1 MSTVWLMPEDLRKA
15 TVAATGQGLEFLKR
29 NVEADGGWPSRVYKN
44 WELSG
49 SWRVEFSPFVA
60 GLGLLALEECADPA
74 AEELRAR
81 TRAFLHARIDYPG
94 VWRYWPHL
102 VPDLDST
109 AICSLAATPHLWLL
123 LGRKVEAIEAI
134 VSYRDGE
141 GRFLTWMRAPD
152 GPGAAR
158 NDVDCVVN
166 ANVIAYL
173 GDRVETL
180 AARRWLEALVR
191 EQRVT
196 DTFLPY
202 YPSVMD
208 LYVAL
213 VRASCLAPPVF
224 AGLRPTLASRILAC
238 RDAGGGFGDV
248 LRTAQA
254 VTALDRLGKGGR
266 EAVVRPALESILAT
280 QRPDGGWPEC
290 LAWKGIPGTS
300 LGFGSEALTTAC
312 CIEAMVRV
320 VRQ

>member
-1 MSTVWLMPEDLRKA
+1 MSTVWLMPEDLREA
-15 TVAATGQGLEFLKR
+15 TVAATVQGLEFLKR
-29 NVEADGGWPSRVYKN
+29 TVEADGAWPSRMYEN
-44 WELSG
+44 WELTGSG
-49 SWRVEFSPFVA
+49 SVEFPPFVG
-60 GLGLLALEECADPA
+60 GLGMLALEGCVHPA

-81 TRAFLHARIDYPG
+81 THAFLHARMEYPG

-109 AICSLAATPHLWLL
+109 TICSLVAMPHLWLL
-123 LGRKVEAIEAI
+123 LGRNVEAI
-134 VSYRDGE
+134 VSCRDGE
-141 GRFLTWMRAPD
+141 GRFLTWMSHD
-152 GPGAAR
+152 GPDATP
-158 NDVDCVVN
+158 NLVDSVVN

-173 GDRVETL
+173 GDRVETRS
-180 AARRWLEALVR
+180 AQRWLEALV
-191 EQRVT
+191 EEERVT
-196 DTFLPY
+196 DVLRPS

-213 VRASCLAPPVF
+213 ARASCLAPPVF

-238 RDAGGGFGDV
+238 QDAGGGFGDI

-254 VTALDRLGKGGR
+254 VTALDGLGEGGR
-266 EAVVRPALESILAT
+266 EAVMRPALEHLLAT

-290 LAWKGIPGTS
+290 FAWRGIPGTS

-312 CIEAMVRV
+312 CLEAMGRG

>member
-1 MSTVWLMPEDLRKA
+1 MSTSWLMPEDLREA
-15 TVAATGQGLEFLKR
+15 GAATEQGLEFLKR
-29 NVEADGGWPSRVYKN
+29 NVEADGAWPCRRYTN
-44 WELSG
+44 WELTG
-49 SWRVEFSPFVA
+49 SWSVEFPPFLA
-60 GLGLLALEECADPA
+60 GLGMLALEGCAHPA

-81 TRAFLHARIDYPG
+81 TRAFLHTRIEYPG

-123 LGRKVEAIEAI
+123 LARNVDAIL
-134 VSYRDGE
+134 SWRDGE
-141 GRFLTWMRAPD
+141 GRFRTWMYAQD
-152 GPGAAR
+152 DADAAR
-158 NDVDCVVN
+158 TNEVDCVVN

-173 GDRVETL
+173 GDREETR
-180 AARRWLEALVR
+180 AAQRWLEALV
-191 EQRVT
+191 EEPRVT
-196 DTFLPY
+196 DALLPF
-202 YPSVMD
+202 YPGVMD
-208 LYVAL
+208 FYVACA
-213 VRASCLAPPVF
+213 RASCLAPVF

-254 VTALDRLGKGGR
+254 MTALDRLGEGGR

-290 LAWKGIPGTS
+290 FAWKGLPGTS
-300 LGFGSEALTTAC
+300 LGFGPEAWTTAC
-312 CIEAMVRV
+312 CIEAMVRA

>member
-1 MSTVWLMPEDLRKA
+1 MSTVWLMSEDLREAIGAA
-15 TVAATGQGLEFLKR
+15 TVQGLEFLKR
-29 NVEADGGWPSRVYKN
+29 NVEADGAWPSRMYEN
-44 WELSG
+44 WELTG
-49 SWRVEFSPFVA
+49 SWSVEFPPFLA
-60 GLGLLALEECADPA
+60 GLGVLALEGCADPA

-81 TRAFLHARIDYPG
+81 TRAFLHARIEYPG

-109 AICSLAATPHLWLL
+109 SICSLAATPHLWLL
-123 LGRKVEAIEAI
+123 LARNVEAL
-134 VSYRDGE
+134 VSFRDGE
-141 GRFLTWMRAPD
+141 GRFQTWMYAQGGPD
-152 GPGAAR
+152 GTP
-158 NDVDCVVN
+158 NHVDCVVN

-173 GDRVETL
+173 GDREETR
-180 AARRWLEALVR
+180 AAQRWLEALVK

-196 DTFLPY
+196 DALLPF
-202 YPSVMD
+202 YPGVMD
-208 LYVAL
+208 FYVAC

-238 RDAGGGFGDV
+238 QDAGGGFGDV

-254 VTALDRLGKGGR
+254 VTALDGLGEGGR

-280 QRPDGGWPEC
+280 QRPDGGWPAC
-290 LAWKGIPGTS
+290 FAWKGLPGTT
-300 LGFGSEALTTAC
+300 LGFGSEAWTTVC

>member
-1 MSTVWLMPEDLRKA
+1 MSTLWLMPEDLREV

-29 NVEADGGWPSRVYKN
+29 NVEADGAWPSRQYEN
-44 WELSG
+44 WELTG
-49 SWRVEFSPFVA
+49 SWSVEFPPFVG
-60 GLGLLALEECADPA
+60 GLGMLALEGCADPA

-81 TRAFLHARIDYPG
+81 TRAFLHTRIEYPG

-123 LGRKVEAIEAI
+123 LARNVDAIL
-134 VSYRDGE
+134 SCRDGK
-141 GRFLTWMRAPD
+141 GRFLTWMHAHD
-152 GPGAAR
+152 GADAAR

-166 ANVIAYL
+166 ANVMAYL
-173 GDRVETL
+173 GDRVETR
-180 AARRWLEALVR
+180 AAQRWLEALVEDQR
-191 EQRVT
+191 ET
-196 DTFLPY
+196 DAFLPF
-202 YPSVMD
+202 YPAVMD

-238 RDAGGGFGDV
+238 REAGGGFGDI

-254 VTALDRLGKGGR
+254 VTALDRLGEGGR
-266 EAVVRPALESILAT
+266 EAVVRPALELMLAT
-280 QRPDGGWPEC
+280 QRPDGGWSEC
-290 LAWKGIPGTS
+290 FAWRGIPGTS
-300 LGFGSEALTTAC
+300 FGFGSETLTTAC

-320 VRQ
+320 LRQ

>member
-1 MSTVWLMPEDLRKA
+1 MSALWLTPEDLRE
-15 TVAATGQGLEFLKR
+15 VTGASTGRGLEFLKR
-29 NVEADGGWPSRVYKN
+29 HVEADGAWPSRKYKN
-44 WELSG
+44 WELTG
-49 SWRVEFSPFVA
+49 SWSVEFPPFVG
-60 GLGLLALEECADPA
+60 GLGMLALKECANPA

-81 TRAFLHARIDYPG
+81 THAFLHTCIEYPG

-123 LGRKVEAIEAI
+123 LARNVDAIL
-134 VSYRDGE
+134 SCRDGQ
-141 GRFLTWMRAPD
+141 GRFLTWMYAQD
-152 GPGAAR
+152 GPDAAP

-166 ANVIAYL
+166 ANVIACL
-173 GDRVETL
+173 GEREETR
-180 AARRWLEALVR
+180 AVQRWLEALVT

-196 DTFLPY
+196 DTLMPF
-202 YPSVMD
+202 YPAVMD
-208 LYVAL
+208 LYVACA
-213 VRASCLAPPVF
+213 RASCVAPPVF

-238 RDAGGGFGDV
+238 QGAGGGFGDI

-254 VTALDRLGKGGR
+254 VTALDRMGEGGR
-266 EAVVRPALESILAT
+266 EAVVRPALEHILAT

-290 LAWKGIPGTS
+290 FAWKGIPGTS

-312 CIEAMVRV
+312 CIEAMGRV